1 MVLLSLG
8 SGLITALMAQA
19 KPSCPAADWAW
30 FAEDNPMNDM
40 RDGDNAVLPSDKT
53 MSSQ

>member
-19 KPSCPAADWAW
+19 KPPCPLSNWAW
-30 FAEDNPMNDM
+30 ITDENALNET

-53 MSSQ
+53 TSSQ

>member
-19 KPSCPAADWAW
+19 QPSREAPDFSW
-30 FAEDNPMNDM
+30 FADEEPFPE
-40 RDGDNAVLPSDKT
+40 RQDGDNAVWASDK
-53 MSSQ
+53 SKLPQ